1 MKAKANKAT
10 PQKATRRNSDGLEY
24 VIATLPN
31 GANLN
36 LYGDAV
42 AAAKRKPKT
51 PKFRQASTEQIE
63 KWAIAA
69 VADFQ
74 EDQNL
79 ALVCLLREISKCA
92 SHYDDVDVEGVVNVA
107 LYAAFKESSGLH
119 DDAIEAVVSKGGV
132 Q

>member
-42 AAAKRKPKT
+42 AAAKRKPI
-51 PKFRQASTEQIE
+51 PGRSEP
-63 KWAIAA
+63 
-69 VADFQ
+69 
-74 EDQNL
+74 
-79 ALVCLLREISKCA
+79 CA
-92 SHYDDVDVEGVVNVA
+92 C
-107 LYAAFKESSGLH
+107 
-119 DDAIEAVVSKGGV
+119 
-132 Q
+132 